1 MSGCLSL
8 RLRPLPRWHLTDLCC
23 HRKLEVPFPTDRLA
37 NIAQRSI
44 AVDKELSPLV
54 RRTFTVSSQPR
65 TETQTEIAILH
76 VHYEA
81 TTNRMLRVAVNS
93 FLDSLNLVV
102 EVMEQLDEDVLE
114 QEEE

>member
-1 MSGCLSL
+1 MTEYFS
-8 RLRPLPRWHLTDLCC
+8 
-23 HRKLEVPFPTDRLA
+23 HRKLEIPFPTDRLA
-37 NIAQRSI
+37 SIAHKSI

-54 RRTFTVSSQPR
+54 RRTFTISNRSSSESPS
-65 TETQTEIAILH
+65 EAAILR

-102 EVMEQLDEDVLE
+102 EVMEQLDGDVIM
-114 QEEE
+114 QKNA